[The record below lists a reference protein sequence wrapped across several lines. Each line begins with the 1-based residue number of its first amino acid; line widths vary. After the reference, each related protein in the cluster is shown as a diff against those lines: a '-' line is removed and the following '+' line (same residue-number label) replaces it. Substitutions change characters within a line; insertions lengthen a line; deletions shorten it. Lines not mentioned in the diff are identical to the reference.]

1 VRTEHLQRVRCLEPL
16 VKNQPARRRVYQQ
29 REAQPFQ
36 AERHYLAG
44 LSRYHVR
51 DFANAEKEF
60 IKAIT
65 NFDQDARYHYFLGL
79 SRLQQGKRG
88 STEDFEEAARLEA
101 DGRPARDAVDAAL
114 ERIQGDLRRRIR
126 DTRNRTQ

>member
-1 VRTEHLQRVRCLEPL
+1 QFDGLDYL
-16 VKNQPARRRVYQQ
+16 VKNHPGLRRITQQ

-44 LSRYHVR
+44 LSRYHAR

-60 IKAIT
+60 AEAIT
-65 NFDQDARYHYFLGL
+65 NFEQDARYHYFLGL

-88 STEDFEEAARLEA
+88 SPEDFEQAARLESE
-101 DGRPARDAVDAAL
+101 GRPARDAVDTAL
-114 ERIQGDLRRRIR
+114 ERVQGDLRR
-126 DTRNRTQ
+126 Q